1 MNSKIL
7 GSMRLLFVINPKS
20 GGKKKADPGT
30 MVENYFRDRPE
41 SIHIFLLDGQDT
53 LQHQIKQFRPD
64 CVVAVGGDGTVK
76 MVAEQLLN
84 TKIKMGILPA
94 GSANGMATELTI
106 PADWEQAL
114 EVILK
119 GNVKET
125 DAIRINDKEICIH
138 LGDIGL
144 NALLVR
150 NFEQRGVRGKV
161 GYAMASVKTFWK
173 RQKLDIEIENK
184 DIKVSRQAFMI
195 VLANARMYG
204 TGACINP
211 DGDLS
216 DGLFEVVLLK
226 QLSIIELFKMV
237 VRHRPFDP
245 RKTEVIHA
253 DNVTITTK
261 KKAHFQI
268 DGEYLGKIKQVKAN
282 ILPKALKLIIP

>member
-1 MNSKIL
+1 
-7 GSMRLLFVINPKS
+7 MRLLFVINPNS

-30 MVENYFRDRPE
+30 MVENYFRERSE
-41 SIHIFLLDGQDT
+41 SIQILMLNGPDILRD
-53 LQHQIKQFRPD
+53 QIKEFGPD

-84 TKIKMGILPA
+84 SAIPMGILPA
-94 GSANGMATELTI
+94 GSANGMATELAI

-114 EVILK
+114 SIILN
-119 GNVKET
+119 GTVKEI
-125 DAIRINDKEICIH
+125 DVIRINGKDICIH

-150 NFEQRGVRGKV
+150 NFEEQGMRGKL
-161 GYAMASVKTFWK
+161 GYALVAAKTLW
-173 RQKLDIEIENK
+173 QKQLLEIRIENK
-184 DIKVSRQAFMI
+184 RLHVTRNAFMI

-216 DGLFEVVLLK
+216 DGFFEVVILR
-226 QLSIIELFKMV
+226 QLSIIELFKMI
-237 VRHRPFDP
+237 VRNRPFDP
-245 RKTEVIHA
+245 RKTEVIQA
-253 DNVTITTK
+253 DNVTITTR

-268 DGEYLGKIKQVKAN
+268 DGEYQGKIKQVKAN
-282 ILPKALKLIIP
+282 ILPKALKIIVP